1 MSMSYATM
9 WALLFLMAFG
19 AVAGGLVK
27 GDILAPY
34 HNAYPS
40 DPAKR
45 AALDRCAR
53 MMPDFSRFETA
64 DRDRCYT
71 VVAHPATNDVW

>member
-1 MSMSYATM
+1 M
-9 WALLFLMAFG
+9 WALLFLLALG
-19 AVAGGLVK
+19 AVIGGIFR

-34 HNAYPS
+34 HDAYPS

-53 MMPDFSRFETA
+53 MMPEFSRFAAA

-71 VVAHPATNDVW
+71 VVSHLSAAEIW

>member
-9 WALLFLMAFG
+9 WALLFLLAFG
-19 AVAGGLVK
+19 AVIGGIIH

-34 HNAYPS
+34 HDAYPS

-53 MMPDFSRFETA
+53 MMPGFSRFAAA

-71 VVAHPATNDVW
+71 VVPHLSAAEVW